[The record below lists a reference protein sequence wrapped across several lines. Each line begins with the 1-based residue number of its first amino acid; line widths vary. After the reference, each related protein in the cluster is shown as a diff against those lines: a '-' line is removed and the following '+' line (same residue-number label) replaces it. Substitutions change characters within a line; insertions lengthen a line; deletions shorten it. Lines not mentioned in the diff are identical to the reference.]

1 MSERH
6 IRQFDLLKRNP
17 RKIDIIGAGATGS
30 WTALCLAKMGYDDIT
45 VHDLE
50 GECVEDHNVAT
61 QFFTE
66 SQMGVLKT
74 TALASNIK
82 AFSGIDIKVVNRSLG
97 DKFKGVET
105 NILILACDSMEARR
119 KIHEQS
125 TYDLLLDPRMGG
137 LVFTILTSFP
147 YTKHE
152 YEGTL
157 YTDEEAVQE
166 PCTGRSICFNA
177 LGIASQLC
185 NMVKRFDMGERIP
198 FKTDMDFVNIRLL
211 RTNL

>member
-17 RKIDIIGAGATGS
+17 RRIDIIGAGATGS

-66 SQMGVLKT
+66 AQLGVEKVD
-74 TALASNIK
+74 ALAENIK
-82 AFSGIDIKVVNRSLG
+82 AFSGVGIKTVKRTLES
-97 DKFKGVET
+97 KFSGVDTE
-105 NILILACDSMEARR
+105 ILILACDSMEGR
-119 KIHEQS
+119 KKISES
-125 TYDLLLDPRMGG
+125 SNYELLLDPRMGG
-137 LVFTILTSFP
+137 LVFTILSNFP
-147 YTKHE
+147 FTKHD
-152 YEGTL
+152 YEKTL
-157 YTDEEAVQE
+157 YTDAEAVQE

-185 NMVKRFDMGERIP
+185 NMVKKFDMGEKLP
-198 FKTDMDFVNIRLL
+198 FKTDMDFVNIRLF